1 MTTSP
6 TTRRA
11 IENADASLH
20 SAGLPTFTETIRA
33 LALLLGNSG
42 NVHATECA
50 LFGDQVMPC
59 DCALGVARGALRK
72 YRDAG

>member
-1 MTTSP
+1 MPTNP

-33 LALLLGNSG
+33 LALLLENSG
-42 NVHATECA
+42 NVHASECA
-50 LFGDQVMPC
+50 LFCDPVKPC
-59 DCALGVARGALRK
+59 DCALGVASMALSK
-72 YRDAG
+72 YRAAD